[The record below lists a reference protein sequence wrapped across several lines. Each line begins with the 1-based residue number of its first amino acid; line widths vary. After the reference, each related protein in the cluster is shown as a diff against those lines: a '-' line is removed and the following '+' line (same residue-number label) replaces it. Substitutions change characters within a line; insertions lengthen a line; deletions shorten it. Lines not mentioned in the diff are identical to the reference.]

1 MRERSRMV
9 IIMRCARCDHEN
21 VSEFRFC
28 EVCLA
33 PLESDRVRPDDVV
46 GRFFDEA
53 DLLESSPAVSSRGMA
68 QPASFELPWLDDQ
81 DAFEFYG
88 REAQLD
94 ELMAQIMGA
103 LDARRGRMVVIRGE
117 VGSGRSRLI
126 ATARDRIF
134 NRHPSTRFLVTSA
147 QGTHRPYSLIE
158 RLLRLRFDIPEHLGG
173 TIAGER
179 FERAGEAL
187 FGDHSGAEV
196 ARTCGPMLGFH
207 FWSEHDIDFETRRE
221 QTRRATEALNALWLR
236 DLSDMPTVVVVDDA
250 GEADE
255 KSITFLSQLLKD
267 LSNLPAVLV
276 LASDDRGIERQPW
289 LADIEHVVL
298 PSFSD
303 AEMLSLAGHGLAGVK
318 GVSERGLNI
327 LAEAA
332 EGRPGAMLGALEA
345 LANAEAIRKVGKSWQ
360 LDVSLLETLIYK
372 GRLRTERGGRFDD
385 LSEDELLVTR
395 LGAVFGARFWLGGV
409 TALMRITAD
418 RARSVDDFG
427 NDGVPSQ
434 IVEACTALVNRRLL
448 VKEHSS
454 LLPHEACYRFIEEA
468 DVAKL
473 HDLHD
478 AEELRS
484 LSHRAAVWLDLVGRH
499 RSRELAATAAPLWLA
514 AGEKNHAAHLYLHA
528 GQIAFEELRH
538 DDARR
543 HLENSRELAPDMASS
558 VHLFSLLELG
568 RLAEHDGRNDEAE
581 QRYRDV
587 LGLAWSFRARS
598 QGATALFRLGR
609 LFRLRGRIQQA
620 LDHLVPA
627 MKLFEAV
634 GNLKGVASYC
644 DDIGRGY
651 WLAGNM
657 KPALRFLQ
665 QAAQHRERLGD
676 RHGVATTLTNMAV
689 LAMSSGQ
696 LETTRTTITRAIDIR
711 RQSKEVHGL
720 VESLNVLGILYMS
733 SGESEAAVA
742 TMEEAY
748 DLSKRVGNRRLQATL
763 QNNLGEVLLS
773 TGRLEESEGLLYK
786 AVEGAGRLDD
796 HNLLSDAA
804 RNLALTARQRDD
816 GERALTWARRS
827 VAAAQLSDVTRVKAA
842 AIGTLGEV
850 LSDADDMEAAGT
862 AFARAAQL
870 WTEANDR
877 GALIACLQTHA
888 AYLVR
893 VGESDAADRLLNRVD
908 KLQRGP
914 KKRAGTSSGARITG
928 KVQSI
933 RRSNATSRSGPGAE
947 EAGNNKD
954 NAT

>member
-1 MRERSRMV
+1 
-9 IIMRCARCDHEN
+9 MRCSRCDHEN

-33 PLESDRVRPDDVV
+33 PLESDQTRADDVV

-68 QPASFELPWLDDQ
+68 QPTSFELPWLPDQ

-94 ELMAQIMGA
+94 EVVAEIIGS
-103 LDARRGRMVVIRGE
+103 LDSRRGRAVVVRGE
-117 VGSGRSRLI
+117 MGSGRTRLI
-126 ATARDRIF
+126 ATARDRVVSRYP
-134 NRHPSTRFLVTSA
+134 NTRFLVTTA
-147 QGTHRPYSLIE
+147 HGTHRPYSLIE
-158 RLLRLRFDIPEHLGG
+158 RLLRLRFDIPEYLGG

-207 FWSEHDIDFETRRE
+207 FWSEHDIDFETRQE
-221 QTRRATEALNALWLR
+221 QTRRATEALSALWLR

-255 KSITFLSQLLKD
+255 QSINFLAQLLKD
-267 LSNLPAVLV
+267 LSGLPAMLV
-276 LASDDRGIERQPW
+276 LASDDRGVERRPW
-289 LADIEHVVL
+289 LADQSAIVL
-298 PSFSD
+298 PSFSES
-303 AEMLSLAGHGLAGVK
+303 EMHALAARALDGV
-318 GVSERGLNI
+318 RGASDRALGI
-327 LAEAA
+327 LVEAA
-332 EGRPGAMLGALEA
+332 NGRPGALLGALEG
-345 LANAEAIRKVGKSWQ
+345 LAHADAISQKKGAWK
-360 LDVSLLETLIYK
+360 LDASLLETLIYK

-385 LSEDELLVTR
+385 LSEDELLVAR
-395 LGAVFGARFWLGGV
+395 LGAVFGPRFWLGGV
-409 TALMRITAD
+409 TALMRMAAD
-418 RARSVDDFG
+418 RARSVDEFG
-427 NDGVPSQ
+427 RDGVPTM
-434 IVEACTALVNRRLL
+434 IIDACAALVERRLL
-448 VKEHSS
+448 VREHSS

-478 AEELRS
+478 KDELRQ

-514 AGEKNHAAHLYLHA
+514 AGERNHAAHLYLHA
-528 GQIAFEELRH
+528 GQMAFEELRH

-543 HLENSRELAPDMASS
+543 DLERARELAPDVASA
-558 VHLFSLLELG
+558 VHLFSLLALG

-587 LGLAWSFRARS
+587 LGLAWSYRARG

-609 LFRLRGRIQQA
+609 LFRTRGKITQA

-634 GNLKGVASYC
+634 GDLKGVASCC

-665 QAAQHRERLGD
+665 QAAQYRERLGD
-676 RHGVATTLTNMAV
+676 RHGVASTLTNMAV

-696 LETTRTTITRAIDIR
+696 LETARNTITRAIDIR
-711 RQSKEVHGL
+711 RQAKEVHGL

-733 SGESEAAVA
+733 SGETESAVA
-742 TMEEAY
+742 SMEEAY

-773 TGRLEESEGLLYK
+773 TGRLEESESLLYK

-850 LSDADDMEAAGT
+850 LSDADDVDAAGA
-862 AFARAAQL
+862 AFGRAAQL

-877 GALIACLQTHA
+877 GALTACLQTHA
-888 AYLVR
+888 AFLVR
-893 VGESDAADRLLNRVD
+893 IGDSDAANRLLARVD

-914 KKRAGTSSGARITG
+914 KKRPPSGGARITG
-928 KVQSI
+928 KVQAI
-933 RRSNATSRSGPGAE
+933 RRSNATSRSGPDLPESGE
-947 EAGNNKD
+947 SQD
-954 NAT
+954 TPS